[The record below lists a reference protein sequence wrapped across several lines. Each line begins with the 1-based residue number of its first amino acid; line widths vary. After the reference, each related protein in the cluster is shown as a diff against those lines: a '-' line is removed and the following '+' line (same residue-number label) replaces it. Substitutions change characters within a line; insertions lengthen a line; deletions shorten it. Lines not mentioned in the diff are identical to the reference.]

1 MTLANASVC
10 VPRQKKT
17 VNITGSGVLRIV
29 NVCVAKKSVQ
39 ERNFVTQVKI
49 VTVYSWSKSVELKQ
63 LRSKFFMSAVEP
75 LGLEPLPYG
84 PTGVLIIHRIAF
96 SIFSLG
102 RHYIRDLLILSTRFL
117 SSSHHSNTS
126 FSKNVIVPEKR

>member
-17 VNITGSGVLRIV
+17 VNITGRGVLRIV

-49 VTVYSWSKSVELKQ
+49 VTVYS
-63 LRSKFFMSAVEP
+63 
-75 LGLEPLPYG
+75 
-84 PTGVLIIHRIAF
+84 
-96 SIFSLG
+96 
-102 RHYIRDLLILSTRFL
+102 
-117 SSSHHSNTS
+117 
-126 FSKNVIVPEKR
+126 